1 MPRRLTRNRR
11 SAVLGGVAAGFAD
24 YFNVDPVLAR
34 LAFVLLALADGVGL
48 LLYVICWAIIPPQE
62 DTGTVPGEASPGG
75 DVADELHDAGAR
87 VRAAGQRVTGEMRS
101 AGEAG
106 RGRAVFG
113 IILIVGGS
121 MLLLDR
127 FSWMFRWPY
136 WLRFDSLWPLIL
148 VAIGVALVLR
158 SREERT

>member
-1 MPRRLTRNRR
+1 MPRHLTRNRH
-11 SAVLGGVAAGFAD
+11 SAVLGGVTAGFAD

-34 LAFVLLALADGVGL
+34 LAFVLLTLADGVGL

-62 DTGTVPGEASPGG
+62 DTGG
-75 DVADELHDAGAR
+75 DVADELQDAGAR
-87 VRAAGQRVTGEMRS
+87 IRAAGQRVMRT

-113 IILIVGGS
+113 LFLIVGGS

-127 FSWMFRWPY
+127 FPWMFRWPY
-136 WLRFDSLWPLIL
+136 WLRFDSLWPLVLI
-148 VAIGVALVLR
+148 AIGVALMLR
-158 SREERT
+158 PRKERT